1 MQRLE
6 SALIELEAKV
16 TEAEKAAAELLK
28 AAKQLRQAARLG
40 NIQNLERG
48 LEVVAERGV
57 EAAAAARSLKGEW
70 SFDTRGYLTSGYAS
84 ELSNAA
90 TEKGV
95 KLFEREGQLF
105 AFPLLLTVDPREV
118 VVRVGRKRE
127 RNIRPKQLVEAIAKT
142 QKRPQLQRG
151 QVSCS
156 AVRCLFAAGGIGM
169 EKTRT
174 AAWPSHFTRPNPC
187 SADIAPGIR
196 LSDRR
201 VRPRPPVARSAA

>member
-118 VVRVGRKRE
+118 VVRAE
-127 RNIRPKQLVEAIAKT
+127 EARTQHPTETACRGYRQDAKT
-142 QKRPQLQRG
+142 
-151 QVSCS
+151 
-156 AVRCLFAAGGIGM
+156 AAAS
-169 EKTRT
+169 ERT
-174 AAWPSHFTRPNPC
+174 SFLLCCTM
-187 SADIAPGIR
+187 SIR
-196 LSDRR
+196 SWRDRNGED
-201 VRPRPPVARSAA
+201 